1 MAYDTKMKKI
11 LLIGNSGGIGSTL
24 QSAWTSRGCEVTGLS
39 RSYHG
44 FDITDEISV
53 NRHLSKLNIQF
64 DIIFIATGGL
74 SAANSKPEKSLSD
87 LTQLFLQKQFL
98 LNAAGPALILKHS
111 KKLLRKDVTTIVA
124 VLSARVGSIGDN
136 RLGGWYSYR
145 ASKAALNQIIHSAAI
160 ELKRSH
166 PKSICVALHPG
177 TVRTAMTEKY
187 VGNNTSV
194 STDESANNLL
204 RVINHLKQDQTGLFF
219 DWAGQRIEW

>member
-1 MAYDTKMKKI
+1 MKKI
-11 LLIGNSGGIGSTL
+11 LLIGNSGGIGSAL
-24 QSAWTSRGCEVTGLS
+24 QSAWTSQGCEVTGLS
-39 RSYHG
+39 RSHHG

-98 LNAAGPALILKHS
+98 LNAAGPAMILKHS

-136 RLGGWYSYR
+136 RLGGWDSYR

-187 VGNNTSV
+187 VGNNKSV

-219 DWAGQRIEW
+219 DWAGKRIEW

>member
-1 MAYDTKMKKI
+1 MKKI
-11 LLIGNSGGIGSTL
+11 LLIGNSGGIGSAL
-24 QSAWTSRGCEVTGLS
+24 QSAWTSQGCEVTGLS
-39 RSYHG
+39 RSHHG

-98 LNAAGPALILKHS
+98 LNAAGPAMILKHS

-187 VGNNTSV
+187 VGNNKSV

-219 DWAGQRIEW
+219 DWAGKRIEW

>member
-11 LLIGNSGGIGSTL
+11 LLIGNSGGIGSAL
-24 QSAWTSRGCEVTGLS
+24 QSAWTSQGCEVTGLS

-53 NRHLSKLNIQF
+53 NCHLSKLNIQF

-219 DWAGQRIEW
+219 DWAGKRIEW

>member
-1 MAYDTKMKKI
+1 MKKI
-11 LLIGNSGGIGSTL
+11 LLIGNSGGIGSAL
-24 QSAWTSRGCEVTGLS
+24 ESAWTSNGCEVTGLS

-44 FDITDEISV
+44 FDITDQITID
-53 NRHLSKLNIQF
+53 RHLSELNTPF
-64 DIIFIATGGL
+64 DVIFIATGGL
-74 SAANSKPEKSLSD
+74 SSTNSKPEKSLSQ
-87 LTQLFLQKQFL
+87 LTQLSLQEQFL
-98 LNAAGPALILKHS
+98 LNAAGPAMILKHA
-111 KKLLRKDVTTIVA
+111 KKLLRKDGVSIVA

-145 ASKAALNQIIHSAAI
+145 ASKAALNQIIHSSAI

-194 STDESANNLL
+194 STAESANNLL
-204 RVINHLKQDQTGLFF
+204 RVINGLKQDQTGLFF
-219 DWAGQRIEW
+219 DWAGNKIEW